1 MQIRLAGIV
10 KESVVDGPGIRMVV
24 FVQGCPHHCP
34 GCHNENTQDPFGGY
48 LSTVQE
54 VIDQLPSNPLVTGMT
69 FSGGEPFMQAGA
81 LAVIGKAA
89 KQRNLSVFTYTGFV
103 FETLLEQSRNNPDI
117 AALLAITDVLIDG
130 PFLLDQRDISLA
142 FRGSGNQR
150 LLDVPTSLRQGK
162 AVEWTDPAWSTY

>member
-54 VIDQLPSNPLVTGMT
+54 VIDQLPSNPLVAGMT

-130 PFLLDQRDISLA
+130 PFLLEQRDISLA

>member
-34 GCHNENTQDPFGGY
+34 GCHNEKTQDPSGGY

-54 VIDQLPSNPLVTGMT
+54 VIDQLPSNPLVTGLT
-69 FSGGEPFMQAGA
+69 FSGGEPFLQAGA

-130 PFLLDQRDISLA
+130 PFLLEQRDISLA

>member
-34 GCHNENTQDPFGGY
+34 GCHNENTQDPSGGY

-54 VIDQLPSNPLVTGMT
+54 VVDQLPSNPLVTGLT
-69 FSGGEPFMQAGA
+69 FSGGEPFLQAGA
-81 LAVIGKAA
+81 LAEVGRTAR
-89 KQRNLSVFTYTGFV
+89 QRGLSIFTYTGFV
-103 FETLLEQSRNNPDI
+103 FETLMEQSRNNPDI
-117 AALLAITDVLIDG
+117 AALLAVTDVLIDG
-130 PFLLDQRDISLA
+130 LFLLEQRDIGLA

-150 LLDVPTSLRQGK
+150 LLDVPASLRQGK
-162 AVEWTDPAWSTY
+162 AIEWTDPVWSAY

>member
-34 GCHNENTQDPFGGY
+34 GCHNENTQDPSGGY

-54 VIDQLPSNPLVTGMT
+54 VLDLLPANSLITGLT
-69 FSGGEPFMQAGA
+69 FSGGEPFLQADA
-81 LAVIGKAA
+81 LAEIGRAA
-89 KQRNLSVFTYTGFV
+89 RQRGLSIFTYTGFV
-103 FETLLEQSRNNPDI
+103 FETLLEQSRSNADI
-117 AALLAITDVLIDG
+117 AALLAVTDVLIDG
-130 PFLLDQRDISLA
+130 PFLLEQRDISLA

-150 LLDVPTSLRQGK
+150 LLDVPASLRTGK
-162 AVEWTDPAWSTY
+162 AVEWSDPAWGAW

>member
-1 MQIRLAGIV
+1 MQIRLAVIV
-10 KESVVDGPGIRMVV
+10 KESVVDGPGIRLVV

-130 PFLLDQRDISLA
+130 PFLLEQRDISLA

>member
-34 GCHNENTQDPFGGY
+34 GCHNENTQDPSGGY

-130 PFLLDQRDISLA
+130 PFLLEQRDISLA

>member
-130 PFLLDQRDISLA
+130 PFLLEQRDISLA

>member
-34 GCHNENTQDPFGGY
+34 GCHNENTQDPFDGY

-130 PFLLDQRDISLA
+130 PFLLEQRDISLA

>member
-24 FVQGCPHHCP
+24 FVQGCTHHCP

-130 PFLLDQRDISLA
+130 PFLLEQRDISLA

>member
-69 FSGGEPFMQAGA
+69 FSGGEPFMKAGA

-130 PFLLDQRDISLA
+130 PFLLEQRDISLA

>member
-117 AALLAITDVLIDG
+117 AALLAITDVLIYG
-130 PFLLDQRDISLA
+130 PFLLEQRDISLA

>member
-69 FSGGEPFMQAGA
+69 FSGGETFMQAGA

-130 PFLLDQRDISLA
+130 PFLLEQRDISLA

>member
-34 GCHNENTQDPFGGY
+34 GCHNENTQDPSGGY

-69 FSGGEPFMQAGA
+69 FSGGEPFMQAEA

-130 PFLLDQRDISLA
+130 PFLLEQRDISLA

>member
-69 FSGGEPFMQAGA
+69 FPGGEPFMQAGA

-130 PFLLDQRDISLA
+130 PFLLEQRDISLA
-142 FRGSGNQR
+142 YRGSSNQR
-150 LLDVPTSLRQGK
+150 LLDLPASLQQGK
-162 AVEWTDPAWSTY
+162 PVEWTDPSWAV

>member
-69 FSGGEPFMQAGA
+69 FSGGEPFMQAGV

-130 PFLLDQRDISLA
+130 PFLLEQRDISLA

>member
-24 FVQGCPHHCP
+24 FVQGCTHHCP

-54 VIDQLPSNPLVTGMT
+54 VIDQLPSNPLVTGMR

-130 PFLLDQRDISLA
+130 PFLLEQRDISLA

>member
-54 VIDQLPSNPLVTGMT
+54 VINQLPSNPLVTGMT

-117 AALLAITDVLIDG
+117 AALLAISDVLIDG
-130 PFLLDQRDISLA
+130 PFLLKQRDISLA

>member
-89 KQRNLSVFTYTGFV
+89 KQRNLSVFNYTGFV
-103 FETLLEQSRNNPDI
+103 FETLLEQSKNNPDI

-130 PFLLDQRDISLA
+130 PFLLEQRDISLA

>member
-130 PFLLDQRDISLA
+130 PFLLEQRDISLA

-162 AVEWTDPAWSTY
+162 AVEWTDPAWSTD